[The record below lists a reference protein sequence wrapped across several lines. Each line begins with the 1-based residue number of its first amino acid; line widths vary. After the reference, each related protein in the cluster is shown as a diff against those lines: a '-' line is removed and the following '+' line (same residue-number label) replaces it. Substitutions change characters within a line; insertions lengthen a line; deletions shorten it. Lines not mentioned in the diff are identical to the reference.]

1 LSKRTSHFSS
11 TPQNSKKSPTLCLF
25 HFSGDACPNQYNL
38 GRGYKKRGAPLEEV
52 DAVVKEM
59 KQKGQKG
66 NPLNQP
72 LSLHYVTPL
81 TLRIMGDK
89 VS

>member
-1 LSKRTSHFSS
+1 L
-11 TPQNSKKSPTLCLF
+11 
-25 HFSGDACPNQYNL
+25 
-38 GRGYKKRGAPLEEV
+38 GYKTGRPSEGV
-52 DAVVKEM
+52 DAAVKEM

-72 LSLHYVTPL
+72 LSLHYVTSL

>member
-1 LSKRTSHFSS
+1 M
-11 TPQNSKKSPTLCLF
+11 
-25 HFSGDACPNQYNL
+25 
-38 GRGYKKRGAPLEEV
+38 KRGAPLEGI

>member
-1 LSKRTSHFSS
+1 MRYKT
-11 TPQNSKKSPTLCLF
+11 
-25 HFSGDACPNQYNL
+25 
-38 GRGYKKRGAPLEEV
+38 GRPLEGV
-52 DAVVKEM
+52 DAVAKEM

-72 LSLHYVTPL
+72 LSLHYVTSL

-89 VS
+89 FS

>member
-1 LSKRTSHFSS
+1 MKQPFLFHSSKFKKLS
-11 TPQNSKKSPTLCLF
+11 TLCLV
-25 HFSGDACPNQYNL
+25 HLNGDACPNQDNL
-38 GRGYKKRGAPLEEV
+38 GRGIKRGAPLEGV

-72 LSLHYVTPL
+72 LSLHYVTSL

-89 VS
+89 VR